1 VKNKLIT
8 GVANR
13 GDTLIDYAVGKAGDL
28 SKWIASKL
36 SFVYGIDIS
45 KDNIENQLDGAC
57 TRYLKER
64 RKYGESMPRALFVNG
79 NSALNIR
86 DGKAMYTEKEKQIS
100 NAIFGK
106 GPKDATIL
114 GKGVYKS
121 FGVGATGFNISSC
134 QFAIHYFFENK
145 TSFHEFLRN
154 IAECTKINGYF
165 IGTCYDGKEV
175 FERLRKYKKGES
187 WTIFK
192 NDSKIFEMTKMYD
205 ETGFPDTDMS
215 LGYAI
220 NVYQESIN
228 MAFREYLVNF
238 EYLIQVMEDYGFILL
253 QNEELQKIGL
263 PSSTGLFRELFSNM
277 ENEIR
282 RNKQSG
288 INYKKAMEM
297 SIEEKQISFLNR
309 YFIFR
314 KVREVDAK
322 KMAQV
327 ILKQEEI
334 IDRNGEEA
342 IKEIE
347 ESKSIQFIEIEKSS
361 KPKLVIKMSKKTAT
375 KTVPPQPTET
385 IQPPETTQPPQPTDT
400 SELVEVKKIVP
411 TGAPF
416 KLKIRA
422 PPATMN
428 K

>member
-1 VKNKLIT
+1 
-8 GVANR
+8 
-13 GDTLIDYAVGKAGDL
+13 
-28 SKWIASKL
+28 
-36 SFVYGIDIS
+36 VYGIDIS

-64 RKYGESMPRALFVNG
+64 RKYGESMPRAIFVNG
-79 NSALNIR
+79 NSGLNIR
-86 DGKAMYTEKEKQIS
+86 DGKALYTEKEKQIS

-106 GPKDATIL
+106 GAKDPNLL
-114 GKGVYKS
+114 GKGIYKS

-145 TSFHEFLRN
+145 TSFHEFIRN
-154 IAECTKINGYF
+154 VAECTKINGYF

-205 ETGFPDTDMS
+205 ETGFPDTDAS

-228 MAFREYLVNF
+228 LAFREFLVNF
-238 EYLIQVMEDYGFILL
+238 EYLIQVMEDYGFVLL
-253 QNEELQKIGL
+253 KNEELQKTGL
-263 PSSTGLFRELFSNM
+263 PSSTGFFRELFSTM

-288 INYKKAMEM
+288 VNYKKAMEM
-297 SIEEKQISFLNR
+297 SVEEKQISFLNR

-327 ILKQEEI
+327 ILKQNEFIEN
-334 IDRNGEEA
+334 NGEEA
-342 IKEIE
+342 LMEIE
-347 ESKSIQFIEIEKSS
+347 ESSQTIEIEKLS
-361 KPKLVIKMSKKTAT
+361 KPKLVIKMPKKT
-375 KTVPPQPTET
+375 TVKKPKNDEQIKNIEQPTEN
-385 IQPPETTQPPQPTDT
+385 IIEPAGEM
-400 SELVEVKKIVP
+400 VEISKIKP
-411 TGAPF
+411 TGQPM
-416 KLKIRA
+416 KLKIRV
-422 PPATMN
+422 PSM
-428 K
+428 KK